1 MGTADLIV
9 MAMEQEGM
17 KTEEARNRI
26 WLIDSQGLITT
37 TRANNSDKHKM
48 NYAKQAVNTKNL
60 EEIVD
65 FVKPSCIIGKHYMN
79 QKLL

>member
-1 MGTADLIV
+1 

-37 TRANNSDKHKM
+37 TRANKSDKHKM
-48 NYAKQAVNTKNL
+48 NYAKPAVNTKNL

>member
-1 MGTADLIV
+1 